1 MFEPTLS
8 IDLGASYTKVAYR
21 PACLPST
28 AGTATAEAKVLMVD
42 NRPLIPSLAIRTR
55 DPAQPWIFGRPAA
68 AMNPNHEMQVFQN
81 WKANLFRPQNDK
93 DSVTA
98 AIIAHRFFD
107 WLRLKLR
114 QATPVGIDV
123 TQCQTRIAMPAF
135 DTFDENAVLLARCM
149 DLSGWNDP
157 TLILKVREP
166 HANTLGLF
174 AGGRNAVCRY
184 ADGRCEVSLRG
195 VFEDDVYQNN
205 VYFRA
210 LQQFHVWGVRG
221 NLLTVMVVD
230 IGAFTTD
237 LAKLT
242 FDFNANAD
250 GLRAIQQ
257 ESYALGVINE
267 LDKPLIAELEVRHG
281 FSWSDFSFEAQEGYK
296 VLLYQNQPWPLQAR
310 VNGVPTTIELGVGE
324 NHEVV
329 AKATRQFAAA
339 VWEKI
344 APFTAGETPSHI
356 YLTGGGSRIKAVA
369 EALRGK
375 IVDAGMHF
383 VTVASGEAPIGTD
396 DQRQWK
402 HTGESLQRLATA
414 VGGASVILQEASA
427 PVHHGPAGLHPQPIP
442 EPPAGFRTCRC
453 QGGNKDCCF
462 CGGRGYCP

>member
-1 MFEPTLS
+1 M
-8 IDLGASYTKVAYR
+8 
-21 PACLPST
+21 
-28 AGTATAEAKVLMVD
+28 TAEAKVLMFD
-42 NRPLIPSLAIRTR
+42 GSPLIPSLAIRTR
-55 DPAQPWIFGRPAA
+55 DPAQPWIFGRQAA
-68 AMNPNHEMQVFQN
+68 AMNPNREMQVFQN

-98 AIIAHRFFD
+98 AIIAHRFFE
-107 WLRLKLR
+107 WLRLKLER
-114 QATPVGIDV
+114 VTPIGIDV
-123 TQCQTRIAMPAF
+123 AKCQTRIAMPAF

-174 AGGRNAVCRY
+174 AGGRNAVTRY
-184 ADGRCEVSLRG
+184 PDGRCEVSLSG

-210 LQQFHVWGVRG
+210 LQQFHVWGVGG

-242 FDFNANAD
+242 FDFNADAD
-250 GLRAIQQ
+250 GLRAIHQ
-257 ESYALGVINE
+257 ESHALGVINE
-267 LDKPLIAELEVRHG
+267 LDKPLIAALEQHHG
-281 FSWSDFSFEAQEGYK
+281 FRWSQEEYK
-296 VLLYQNQPWPLQAR
+296 VLLYQNQPWPLQAF
-310 VNGVPTTIELGVGE
+310 VNGQPRTIELGAGE
-324 NHEVV
+324 NRELVTN
-329 AKATRQFAAA
+329 ATTQCAMA

-344 APFTAGETPSHI
+344 KAFADGERPSHI
-356 YLTGGGSRIKAVA
+356 YLTGGGSRIKNLA
-369 EALRGK
+369 ETLHAK
-375 IVDAGMHF
+375 ITEAGMRH
-383 VTVASGEAPIGTD
+383 VVVASGEAPVGTE
-396 DQRQWK
+396 DQRPWK

-427 PVHHGPAGLHPQPIP
+427 AVHHGPAGLHPQPIL